1 MINRRLFLLA
11 SAAAITLPLPALADT
26 ILLRDLYNRD
36 LSFSDFALA
45 NEGARVTVEGYMAPP
60 LKAEASFFV
69 LTKLPMSV
77 CPFCETEAEWPSD
90 IVLVLTRNTLNP
102 IPFNIPIEVEG
113 ELSLGTEVD
122 EETGF
127 VSRVRLVNA
136 TFRRR

>member
-11 SAAAITLPLPALADT
+11 SAAAVTLPLPARADAV
-26 ILLRDLYNRD
+26 LLRDLYNRD
-36 LSFSDFALA
+36 MSFSEYALA
-45 NEGARVTVEGYMAPP
+45 NEGRHVTVEGYMAPP

-77 CPFCETEAEWPSD
+77 CPFCETEAEWPAD
-90 IVLVLTRNTLNP
+90 IVLVLTRSMLNP